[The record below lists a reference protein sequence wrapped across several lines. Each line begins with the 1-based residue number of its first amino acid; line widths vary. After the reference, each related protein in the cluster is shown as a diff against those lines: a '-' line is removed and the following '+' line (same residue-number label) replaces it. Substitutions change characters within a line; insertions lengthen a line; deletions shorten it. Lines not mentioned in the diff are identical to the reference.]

1 MGDKVSEKVE
11 PTLTWAEQKI
21 WDYLKEHKTPVMAAT
36 LAKRFII
43 SQSKTSQAL
52 AMLERHGFA
61 EAFTVGRSKFY
72 KRRDNG

>member
-1 MGDKVSEKVE
+1 MEKVE

-21 WDYLKEHKTPVMAAT
+21 WDYLKEHKTPVTAGT

-52 AMLERHGFA
+52 AMLERHGLA
-61 EAFTVGRSKFY
+61 SAFSVGRTKFY
-72 KRRDNG
+72 KRREE